1 MKTSLKILE
10 IDEQTGFVKFGTDSE
25 HFVKLNIFSK
35 KQIDSLIEISNNFSL
50 SYIYEE
56 INKFVDD
63 EPKEKN
69 ENNSL
74 KILKELFKKMKLIFR
89 NFLMMT

>member
-35 KQIDSLIEISNNFSL
+35 KQIDSLIEISNNFS
-50 SYIYEE
+50 
-56 INKFVDD
+56 
-63 EPKEKN
+63 
-69 ENNSL
+69 
-74 KILKELFKKMKLIFR
+74 
-89 NFLMMT
+89 